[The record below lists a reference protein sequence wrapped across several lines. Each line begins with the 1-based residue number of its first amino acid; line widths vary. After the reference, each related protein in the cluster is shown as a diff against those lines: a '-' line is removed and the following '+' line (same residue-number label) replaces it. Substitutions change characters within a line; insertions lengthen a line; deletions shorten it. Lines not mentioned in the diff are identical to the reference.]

1 MIAELEPG
9 QAPRRDVTPGDMVG
23 EMQDL
28 PLAPKV
34 LPRLKR
40 LLSDPNSTLQEIAG
54 LIRLDPAI
62 AARVLQVANSAY
74 YSSQGE
80 RCFTV
85 DDAVRRVGF
94 NEVYELV
101 AYAVASQV
109 LVRPLE
115 IYDLEADDLWRS
127 SVCCALAA
135 EALAARTGQDRD
147 VAYTAGLLHAVG
159 MVVID
164 GWALKNGRVMKLR
177 DTGFPHQ
184 ADASE
189 TAVFGFTHAET
200 GAVLLENWDFPA
212 SISEPVR
219 WQQSPAAAGEHDRMT
234 SLLYAARWLRCSVCR
249 GAAVNPDV
257 PAAILDELSLD
268 QAALQE
274 IADEVKIR
282 LAEVSSLLESS
293 DEDAKPAQPQPAQR
307 YPKKK

>member
-9 QAPRRDVTPGDMVG
+9 QAPRPPITPGDMVG

-74 YSSQGE
+74 YSKGI

-85 DDAVRRVGF
+85 DEAVRRVGF

-115 IYDLEADDLWRS
+115 VYDLDADDLWRG

-135 EALAARTGQDRD
+135 EILAERTGQDRD

-164 GWALKNGRVMKLR
+164 GWALKNGRAVKLR

-184 ADASE
+184 ADACE
-189 TAVFGFTHAET
+189 TAAFGFTQAET

-219 WQQSPAAAGEHDRMT
+219 WQQSPSAAGEHDRMT

-249 GAAVNPDV
+249 GTPVNPNV
-257 PAAILDELSLD
+257 PAVILEELALD
-268 QAALQE
+268 QGALQK
-274 IADEVKIR
+274 IAAEVKIR

-293 DEDAKPAQPQPAQR
+293 DESKKPAQAAQR
-307 YPKKK
+307 FPKKK